1 MHAFSCVGVDFAGPL
16 FVKSKVKDDPEMTK
30 VDIALFTCATSRAVH
45 LELVSSLDAP
55 TFLLCLRRFI
65 GRRGL
70 PKLIVSDNAKTFQA
84 SEKTL
89 VSLFELEDVQEHL
102 SSKGIR
108 WQFNLAKAP
117 WWGGFFERLVKQ
129 VKSCLKKTL
138 GRSKLSFDELT
149 TILVEVEAVLNSRP
163 LTYLYSD
170 DVEEPLTP
178 SHLVIGRRLL
188 TLPVGPLQIDDWDFG
203 DHLTAT
209 KRSRYLADRIQ
220 HFRRRWQR
228 EYLVEL
234 REFHRPKGKNV
245 TLPPVRIND
254 VVILHDQG
262 TSQRAFWKL
271 ARITD
276 LIKGRD
282 GKVRGARV
290 LVAERRLLSR
300 DPFKSWFLSNFML
313 ATQNQPIKILSQ
325 KMNLAE

>member
-1 MHAFSCVGVDFAGPL
+1 MHALSCVGVDFAGPL
-16 FVKSKVKDDPEMTK
+16 FVKSKVH
-30 VDIALFTCATSRAVH
+30 IALLTRATSRAVH
-45 LELVSSLDAP
+45 LELVPSLDTP
-55 TFLLCLRRFI
+55 TFLFCLGRFI

-108 WQFNLAKAP
+108 WQFNLAP

-178 SHLVIGRRLL
+178 WHLVIGQRLL
-188 TLPVGPLQIDDWDFG
+188 TLPMGPLQIS
-203 DHLTAT
+203 L
-209 KRSRYLADRIQ
+209 RSK
-220 HFRRRWQR
+220 HFCT
-228 EYLVEL
+228 V
-234 REFHRPKGKNV
+234 
-245 TLPPVRIND
+245 
-254 VVILHDQG
+254 
-262 TSQRAFWKL
+262 
-271 ARITD
+271 
-276 LIKGRD
+276 
-282 GKVRGARV
+282 
-290 LVAERRLLSR
+290 
-300 DPFKSWFLSNFML
+300 
-313 ATQNQPIKILSQ
+313 
-325 KMNLAE
+325 

>member
-1 MHAFSCVGVDFAGPL
+1 M
-16 FVKSKVKDDPEMTK
+16 
-30 VDIALFTCATSRAVH
+30 
-45 LELVSSLDAP
+45 
-55 TFLLCLRRFI
+55 
-65 GRRGL
+65 
-70 PKLIVSDNAKTFQA
+70 
-84 SEKTL
+84 
-89 VSLFELEDVQEHL
+89 
-102 SSKGIR
+102 
-108 WQFNLAKAP
+108 
-117 WWGGFFERLVKQ
+117 KQ

-188 TLPVGPLQIDDWDFG
+188 SLPVGPLQIDDWDFG

-209 KRSRYLADRIQ
+209 KHSRYLADRIQ

-245 TLPPVRIND
+245 TLPPVRINV

-276 LIKGRD
+276 LIRGKD
-282 GKVRGARV
+282 GKVRGAQV
-290 LVAERRLLSR
+290 LVAGKKTLIERPL
-300 DPFKSWFLSNFML
+300 
-313 ATQNQPIKILSQ
+313 Q
-325 KMNLAE
+325 